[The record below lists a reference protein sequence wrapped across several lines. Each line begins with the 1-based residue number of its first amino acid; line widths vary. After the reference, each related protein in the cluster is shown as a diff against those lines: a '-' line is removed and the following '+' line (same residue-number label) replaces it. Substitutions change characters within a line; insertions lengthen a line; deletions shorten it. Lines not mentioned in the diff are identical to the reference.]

1 MMMIRKIVR
10 RNKDKLDTSRARTSK
25 IDGRNHMRHKCMP
38 HNIGSPPNL
47 LQYALF
53 PSQKKP
59 HPVWFCAGGNGSIS
73 LSSETILLY
82 MSLVCEML

>member
-53 PSQKKP
+53 PSQKKNP
-59 HPVWFCAGGNGSIS
+59 TLFGFVQEEMVA
-73 LSSETILLY
+73 LVYLLKLY
-82 MSLVCEML
+82 YCT